1 MHHMNRGVVLALWA
15 ATLVAAFGAGRAAAP
30 PGAISAPED
39 LGASIRAALGEGDV
53 LERTV
58 RTADLVQHLDAA
70 NLPEVRA
77 VYDRMLTVIDQV
89 DIRPFVAAWVRF
101 DPAGALD
108 HTLAWPFATK
118 REYGVE
124 AAMLGWAQRDPL
136 AARLAYEQAA
146 PDHPSVRRTLLIAL
160 VAGWVH
166 SGQEGLDR
174 YIADLPPSSQET
186 AAGTAIGA
194 LIRRGG
200 PEAVLAWVDPIL
212 RNEAYEIKFK
222 RSVFRRATRSV
233 ARWQPERG
241 VAWATAHAGEAYAK
255 DGIRLVAEQWGA
267 QDGPAAMQWL
277 RDQPHGE
284 LREQAVREG
293 FVGWLNSD
301 ARSARE
307 WLNAQTLT
315 AFHDPA
321 IEVYA
326 SRLGDRAPERSVRWC
341 ERISDPQHRNGCL
354 RAAAIQW
361 YRVDAVAAEAW
372 LQQSP
377 LDEEARS
384 AVRRPPE
391 RGKRVR
397 RGADPR

>member
-1 MHHMNRGVVLALWA
+1 MNRVVVLALWA
-15 ATLVAAFGAGRAAAP
+15 ATLVAAFGAGRGTAP

-39 LGASIRAALGEGDV
+39 LGASIRLALGEGDP

-58 RTADLVQHLDAA
+58 RTADLVQQLDAE
-70 NLPEVRA
+70 NLPGVRA
-77 VYDRMLTVIDQV
+77 VYDQMLTVIDQV

-108 HTLAWPFATK
+108 HTLAWPFETK
-118 REYGVE
+118 REFGVE

-136 AARLAYEQAA
+136 AARLAYEQVA
-146 PDHPSVRRTLLIAL
+146 PDHPGVRRTLFMSM
-160 VAGWVH
+160 VAGWAH

-174 YIADLPPSSQET
+174 YVAELPPPTQET

-194 LIRRGG
+194 LMRKGG
-200 PEAVLAWVDPIL
+200 PEATLGWVEPIL
-212 RNEAYEIKFK
+212 RNEAYDARFK

-241 VAWATAHAGEAYAK
+241 VAWATAHAGEEYAK
-255 DGIRLVAEQWGA
+255 DGMRLVAEQWGA
-267 QDGPAAMQWL
+267 QDGPATMQWL
-277 RDQPHGE
+277 RDQPEGE
-284 LREQAVREG
+284 PREQAVREG
-293 FVGWLNSD
+293 FAGWLNADS
-301 ARSARE
+301 RSARE
-307 WLNAQTLT
+307 WLSAQTLT

-326 SRLGDRAPERSVRWC
+326 SRLDDRAPEKAVGWC
-341 ERISDPQHRNGCL
+341 ERILEPKRRTGCL
-354 RAAAIQW
+354 RGAAMQW
-361 YRVDAVAAEAW
+361 YRVDAAAAEAW

-384 AVRRPPE
+384 AVRKPPK
-391 RGKRVR
+391 RRKRVEEGR
-397 RGADPR
+397 DPR